1 MEDKTSLEVWK
12 TGSLEVSTV
21 IGHQSSVI
29 DYPSTVN
36 RQPSTVNR
44 RIFVS

>member
-12 TGSLEVSTV
+12 TGSLEVSAV
-21 IGHQSSVI
+21 IGHRLSV
-29 DYPSTVN
+29 T

-44 RIFVS
+44 HIFVS